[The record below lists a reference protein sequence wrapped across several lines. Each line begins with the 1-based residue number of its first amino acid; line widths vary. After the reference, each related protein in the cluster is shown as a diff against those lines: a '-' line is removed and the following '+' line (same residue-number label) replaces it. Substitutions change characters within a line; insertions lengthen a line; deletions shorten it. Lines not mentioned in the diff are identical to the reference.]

1 MIDKAELLKNLSAEN
16 QRLRLALRPFAE
28 WWLAV
33 KHKGLPDGTPIN
45 FNFERLRTLDEVTA
59 GDLRR
64 AASALGMS

>member
-1 MIDKAELLKNLSAEN
+1 MIDRAELLKKLAAEN

-28 WWLAV
+28 WWLEV
-33 KHKGLPDGTPIN
+33 KHKGVPDNPPLFI
-45 FNFERLRTLDEVTA
+45 NFERQSGPGDVTA